1 MAQQQIQ
8 NALDRLDTLFT
19 VATLTAESDQHEPGR
34 KELKFFVD
42 SGVQIL
48 DEIIRVVGRDKMVD
62 EVTDD
67 NDA

>member
-1 MAQQQIQ
+1 MAQQQLQ
-8 NALDRLDTLFT
+8 SALGQLDTLFT

-34 KELKFFVD
+34 RELKFFVD

-48 DEIIRVVGRDKMVD
+48 DEIIRVVGRSETVD

-67 NDA
+67 NDR